1 VFEEMARTARSP
13 FDLTYF
19 ETRSLEM
26 QNLLGQSAPEPAWA
40 GNFEGN
46 SPSSR
51 R

>member
-1 VFEEMARTARSP
+1 VFKELARAARPSLD
-13 FDLTYF
+13 FTYF